1 MTTIILNDQWLS
13 FKSEYE
19 IVNIEIIQS
28 KADLLVENKLRRRD
42 VSFFRIGNKNYPSFL
57 KTSKQYKSRHPPPV
71 CNISHIFLVSII
83 DEISDSKYWNECIN
97 NNNNMEKVMFRLVN

>member
-1 MTTIILNDQWLS
+1 MNQVIMMEVYVKYCYYKSAFFSMLIKCGLIRRKVVCGEITTIIRNDQWTS

-19 IVNIEIIQS
+19 IANIEIIQS

-57 KTSKQYKSRHPPPV
+57 KASK
-71 CNISHIFLVSII
+71 
-83 DEISDSKYWNECIN
+83 
-97 NNNNMEKVMFRLVN
+97 